1 MAAQLTK
8 SQVVAWL
15 TTTSDHNE
23 AGQRPTWA
31 DRKVVESQVSDG
43 NRQRERTLQ
52 AGGLNGGSVKS
63 RLTLKRRSSSVAYVK
78 LFGPAMGQTRRLGR
92 GKPGQPGAPRKLRSS
107 MLARAA
113 HTKDGHDRSSKLVMD
128 ADHQC

>member
-15 TTTSDHNE
+15 TTTSDRNE

-52 AGGLNGGSVKS
+52 AGGHD
-63 RLTLKRRSSSVAYVK
+63 
-78 LFGPAMGQTRRLGR
+78 
-92 GKPGQPGAPRKLRSS
+92 APRGQSVCPLRARSDAQQRY
-107 MLARAA
+107 LAVTHVYWFQVVGPDCRGSQGM
-113 HTKDGHDRSSKLVMD
+113 TGQFPS
-128 ADHQC
+128 